1 VIVDDLLMSIY
12 VVDDNEANR
21 RLLELIL
28 GAAGFANI
36 RLFADGVTAV
46 KAIEAGQPDIILLD
60 LHMPGLDGFGVL
72 ATVSRMIAP
81 NDFLP
86 VLVLTADV
94 DRDSRTRALAGGA
107 TDFLT
112 KPFDAEEVVL
122 RVRNQLRTRRLHREL
137 VGRNARLEGEVEST
151 ALALSE
157 LAGEWAAVAASL
169 SRLTAEATAEETAA
183 AICVE
188 LSRLPDL
195 DGVMLLAFGAAGTT
209 IPLGLAM
216 PGDVALAV
224 NVALPEGRS
233 QGLRS
238 RVADGPWVGPWV
250 AVSSDSVDGSPPR
263 GTDFVGAAY
272 VPLVAN
278 GKALG
283 LLAAASV
290 APDALVRLTRRLPAL
305 EAFAALASALLAP
318 GINERQQDDM
328 LRAELNSII
337 ASRAFTIAFQP
348 IVDLQG
354 GTVVGFEALSRF
366 ADGTRPDRRFA
377 DAEAVG
383 LGIELQSATI
393 AAAVLAA
400 GALRADAFVSLNV
413 SPNLVLAG
421 DRLPTLLAGAQV
433 PIVLEITEHMPVA
446 DYALLR
452 AALDSLGPSV
462 RFAIDDA
469 GAGYSSFRH
478 IVELRPD
485 FVKLDIALVRS
496 IEDDPARQAFVA
508 GMVYFVLR
516 TGCTLIAEGIE
527 TAAERDVLEALAVDL
542 GQGYLF
548 GRPEPIAATA

>member
-1 VIVDDLLMSIY
+1 VIPDDLLMSIY

-28 GAAGFANI
+28 GTAGFANI
-36 RLFADGVTAV
+36 RLFADGVGALS
-46 KAIEAGQPDIILLD
+46 AIQDAQPDIILLD
-60 LHMPGLDGFGVL
+60 LHMPGIDGFGVL
-72 ATVSRMIAP
+72 AKVSGMIAAD
-81 NDFLP
+81 DFLP
-86 VLVLTADV
+86 ILVLTADV
-94 DRDSRTRALAGGA
+94 DRDARTRALVGGA

-122 RVRNQLRTRRLHREL
+122 RVRNHLRTRRLHREL
-137 VGRNARLEGEVEST
+137 LGRNARLEGEVQST

-169 SRLTAEATAEETAA
+169 GRLTAEATAEETAT
-183 AICVE
+183 AICAE
-188 LSRLPDL
+188 LAGLPDL
-195 DGVMLLAFGAAGTT
+195 DGVMLVAFGAAGTT
-209 IPLGLAM
+209 MPLGLAM
-216 PGDVALAV
+216 PADVGLAV
-224 NVALPEGRS
+224 NVALPDGRAQS
-233 QGLRS
+233 LRS
-238 RVADGPWVGPWV
+238 RVTDGPSVGPWV
-250 AVSSDSVDGSPPR
+250 AVANDSAEGPPR
-263 GTDFVGAAY
+263 GPDFVGAAY
-272 VPLVAN
+272 VPLVAH
-278 GKALG
+278 GKPLG
-283 LLAAASV
+283 LLAAAS
-290 APDALVRLTRRLPAL
+290 ASADALARLTRRLPAL

-318 GINERQQDDM
+318 GISERQQDDI
-328 LRAELNSII
+328 LRAELNAII
-337 ASRAFTIAFQP
+337 GSGAFTIAFQP

-354 GTVVGFEALSRF
+354 GMVVGFEALSRF

-383 LGIELQSATI
+383 LGIELQTATL
-393 AAAVLAA
+393 AAAVTAA
-400 GALRADAFVSLNV
+400 SGLPADAFVSLNV

-421 DRLPTLLAGAQV
+421 DRLARLLDGAPV

-446 DYALLR
+446 DYGQLR
-452 AALDSLGPSV
+452 AALDSLGPAV

-527 TAAERDVLEALAVDL
+527 TAAERDALQGLAVDL

>member
-1 VIVDDLLMSIY
+1 MIADDLLMSIF

-28 GAAGFANI
+28 GRAGFANI
-36 RLFADGVTAV
+36 RLFADGVSALTAMED
-46 KAIEAGQPDIILLD
+46 AQPDVILLD

-72 ATVSRMIAP
+72 AEVSRRIALD
-81 NDFLP
+81 DFLP

-94 DRDSRTRALAGGA
+94 DRDARTRALVGGA

-122 RVRNQLRTRRLHREL
+122 RVRNHLRTRRLHREL
-137 VGRNARLEGEVEST
+137 LGRNAQLEGEVQST

-169 SRLTAEATAEETAA
+169 SRLTAEATAEETAT

-188 LSRLPDL
+188 LARLPDL

-209 IPLGLAM
+209 MPLGLAM
-216 PGDVALAV
+216 PGDVGIAV
-224 NVALPEGRS
+224 NVALPDRRA
-233 QGLRS
+233 QGLRA
-238 RVADGPWVGPWV
+238 RVTDGPSVGPWV
-250 AVSSDSVDGSPPR
+250 ALATDSAEGPPR
-263 GTDFVGAAY
+263 GPDFVGAAY
-272 VPLVAN
+272 VPLVAH

-283 LLAAASV
+283 LLAAAS
-290 APDALVRLTRRLPAL
+290 ASPDALARLTRRLPAL

-318 GINERQQDDM
+318 GISERQQDDI
-328 LRAELNSII
+328 LRAELNAII
-337 ASRAFTIAFQP
+337 ASGAFTIAFQP

-383 LGIELQSATI
+383 LGIELQTATL
-393 AAAVLAA
+393 AAAVTAA
-400 GALRADAFVSLNV
+400 SGLPGDAFVSLNV

-421 DRLPTLLAGAQV
+421 DRLARLLDGAPV

-446 DYALLR
+446 DYAQLR
-452 AALDSLGPSV
+452 AALDSLGPAV

-527 TAAERDVLEALAVDL
+527 TAAERDTLQGLAVDL